1 MQKQSAMFLVS
12 LNFSRIVI
20 LLANDYKKRS
30 RKVRKLNLNW
40 ICNIDIGL
48 RPPEIP
54 FQSRQTRGWLGRIE
68 GTNQLDWTRCTVH
81 KMIVLRCKELYLNL
95 YDVTV
100 HKVQNYVKNC
110 GWRDNFFG
118 YLIPDSAVLTNK
130 TNEKNITKT
139 EQEMGR
145 LPLIVPALN
154 LIVYL
159 QRRFSSQVLVAM
171 YYNTF
176 AGKHILSAFYLY

>member
-1 MQKQSAMFLVS
+1 MQKQSAMFFAS
-12 LNFSRIVI
+12 LNSSRIVN

-54 FQSRQTRGWLGRIE
+54 FQNRQTRGWLGRIE

-100 HKVQNYVKNC
+100 LKVQSYVKNC
-110 GWRDNFFG
+110 G
-118 YLIPDSAVLTNK
+118 
-130 TNEKNITKT
+130 
-139 EQEMGR
+139 
-145 LPLIVPALN
+145 
-154 LIVYL
+154 
-159 QRRFSSQVLVAM
+159 
-171 YYNTF
+171 
-176 AGKHILSAFYLY
+176 